1 LRALFIDNAEKNRA
15 DREKII
21 RIRQSAM
28 LIWLIVFRIPAG
40 PIIRIRIA
48 IKIKLIAA
56 DIIKVLFNK

>member
-1 LRALFIDNAEKNRA
+1 MDNAEKNRA
-15 DREKII
+15 AKEKII

-28 LIWLIVFRIPAG
+28 LMWSIVFKIPAG